1 MMDFNNEEEIGRL
14 LKSACK
20 PAVPSPELK
29 EGLRRRFTLEA
40 GSAVLSTGH
49 SLVGWTG
56 QPRSGISLRPTHNV
70 GKMNNR
76 ETPVPSYHISGR
88 FQRLLYHIS

>member
-20 PAVPSPELK
+20 PAAPSPELK
-29 EGLRRRFTLEA
+29 EGLRQRLTFEA

-49 SLVGWTG
+49 SPVGWT
-56 QPRSGISLRPTHNV
+56 RPGLIAAAAV
-70 GKMNNR
+70 
-76 ETPVPSYHISGR
+76 ISGAIGYGVW
-88 FQRLLYHIS
+88 LSLNVVPALVP